1 MRCSVLDALRWLGS
15 QIIYIYIYILRLPAS
30 SCPQGHS
37 LIHSLSPSLSIC
49 VIHQHQFHC
58 SRTHY
63 YSPRLCALSGLL
75 SCTCSSEPACPGS
88 ATGSAT
94 TKTPWLQ
101 CLLSR
106 RHMWRRRVLVDVA
119 RGTRRP
125 KRVPAIATTAA
136 KARE

>member
-15 QIIYIYIYILRLPAS
+15 QIIYIYIAIAS
-30 SCPQGHS
+30 KLMSTRP
-37 LIHSLSPSLSIC
+37 LTHSLSPSLSIC